1 MILVSH
7 PTGNTFVR
15 ALLAQLEEQNLL
27 GAFYTTLALHPDD
40 RAVRML
46 PATARAQ
53 ALRRAYDVPAAKL
66 KRFPLR
72 EAARHGLP
80 KLGLRRFTR
89 HEHGPASLDAVY
101 RALDRR
107 VASQLPQQKENGA
120 TGVYCY
126 EDGALASFESAQKIG
141 MRRFYELPIAY
152 WETGA
157 RLLAEEAR
165 RYPAWEPTLVG
176 TRDSPAKLRRKTR
189 ELELADVVIVPSQF
203 VLDSLP
209 AWARQNKK
217 CVVAPFGSPDVGG
230 DTFAESPS
238 GEPRADESRPLRVLF
253 AGSMTQRKGL
263 ADLFAAVQLLGRS
276 DVELIVLGSPVA
288 PLEFYYAQN
297 VPFRYEAPRPHAQV
311 LQLMRSCDILAL
323 PSLVEG
329 RALVQQEAMACGL
342 PLLVT
347 PNAGG
352 QDLIVEGE
360 TGWLVPVR
368 SPEAI
373 AQKLAYLADNRALL
387 PLMRRHARAKAA
399 QYTWG
404 AYGQTIVESLQEQQR

>member
-15 ALLAQLEEQNLL
+15 ALLAQLEAHNLL
-27 GAFYTTLALHPDD
+27 GTFYTTLALHPDD
-40 RAVRML
+40 RAVQML
-46 PATARAQ
+46 PAKARAQ

-66 KRFPLR
+66 QRFPLR

-80 KLGLRRFTR
+80 KLGLRRLTR
-89 HEHGPASLDAVY
+89 HERGPASLDAVY
-101 RALDRR
+101 HDLDRR
-107 VASQLPQQKENGA
+107 VAAQLAGQKANGV

-126 EDGALASFESAQKIG
+126 EDGALRTFEAARKFG
-141 MRRFYELPIAY
+141 LRCFYELPIAY

-157 RLLAEEAR
+157 RLLSEEAR
-165 RYPAWEPTLVG
+165 RYPDWEPTLVG

-209 AWARQNKK
+209 DWARQNKE
-217 CVVAPFGSPDVGG
+217 CVIAPFGSPDVGG
-230 DTFAESPS
+230 SEVAESQS
-238 GEPRADESRPLRVLF
+238 NDARPLRVLF

-263 ADLFAAVQLLGRS
+263 ADLFAAVKLLGRG
-276 DVELIVLGSPVA
+276 DVELVVLGSPVA
-288 PLEFYYAQN
+288 PMEFYRAQG

-311 LQLMRSCDILAL
+311 LALMRSCDILAL
-323 PSLVEG
+323 PSIVEG

-352 QDLIVEGE
+352 QDLIDEGE
-360 TGWLVPVR
+360 TGWLVPIR

-387 PLMRRHARAKAA
+387 PFMRRNARAKAA
-399 QYTWG
+399 QYTWEC
-404 AYGQTIVESLQEQQR
+404 YGQTIVEAL

>member
-1 MILVSH
+1 MIIVSH

-27 GAFYTTLALHPDD
+27 GAFYTTLALHPND

-46 PATARAQ
+46 PAKARAQ

-80 KLGLRRFTR
+80 KLGLRRLAR
-89 HEHGPASLDAVY
+89 HEYGPVSLDAVY
-101 RALDRR
+101 RDLDRR
-107 VASQLPQQKENGA
+107 VAAQLPQQQKNGA
-120 TGVYCY
+120 TGIYCY
-126 EDGALASFESAQKIG
+126 EDGALASFEAAQKIG

-152 WETGA
+152 WETSA
-157 RLLAEEAR
+157 RLLSEEAR

-176 TRDSPAKLRRKTR
+176 TRDSAAKLRRKTR
-189 ELELADVVIVPSQF
+189 ELQLADVVVVPSQF

-209 AWARQNKK
+209 DWARQSKK
-217 CVVAPFGSPDVGG
+217 CIVAPFGSPDVG
-230 DTFAESPS
+230 
-238 GEPRADESRPLRVLF
+238 EPQNVEAQSSESRPLRVLF

-288 PLEFYYAQN
+288 PLEFYHAQN

-311 LQLMRSCDILAL
+311 LQLMRSCDLLAL
-323 PSLVEG
+323 PSIVEG

-368 SPEAI
+368 SPEVI

-387 PLMRRHARAKAA
+387 PSMRRSARAKAA
-399 QYTWG
+399 QYSWA
-404 AYGQTIVESLQEQQR
+404 AYSQIIVNSLQEQG

>member
-15 ALLAQLEEQNLL
+15 ALLAQLEAQSLL
-27 GAFYTTLALHPDD
+27 GAFYTTLALHADD
-40 RAVRML
+40 HAVRML
-46 PATARAQ
+46 PAKVRAQ

-66 KRFPLR
+66 QRFPLR
-72 EAARHGLP
+72 EVARHGLP
-80 KLGLRRFTR
+80 KLGLSRLAR

-101 RALDRR
+101 HDLDRR
-107 VASQLPQQKENGA
+107 VAAQLAGQKSNGV

-126 EDGALASFESAQKIG
+126 EDGALATFEAAQRLG
-141 MRRFYELPIAY
+141 LRRFYELPIAY

-165 RYPAWEPTLVG
+165 RYPDWEPTLVG

-209 AWARQNKK
+209 AWARQSKH
-217 CVVAPFGSPDVGG
+217 CVVAPFGSPAVGAAE
-230 DTFAESPS
+230 FAESPGS
-238 GEPRADESRPLRVLF
+238 ESRPLCVLF

-263 ADLFAAVQLLGRS
+263 ADLFAAVKLLGRS
-276 DVELIVLGSPVA
+276 DVELVVLGSPVA
-288 PLEFYYAQN
+288 PLDFYRAQN
-297 VPFRYEAPRPHAQV
+297 VPFRYEAPRPHGQV
-311 LQLMRSCDILAL
+311 LELMRSCDILAL
-323 PSLVEG
+323 PSIVEG

-352 QDLIVEGE
+352 QDLIIEGE

-368 SPEAI
+368 SPAAI
-373 AQKLAYLADNRALL
+373 AQKLAYLTDNRALL
-387 PLMRRHARAKAA
+387 PQMRVAARNKAA
-399 QYTWG
+399 QYTWA
-404 AYGQTIVESLQEQQR
+404 AYSQIIVKELQSKQL

>member
-15 ALLAQLEEQNLL
+15 ALLAQLQEADLL
-27 GAFYTTLALHPDD
+27 DSFYTTLALHADD
-40 RAVRML
+40 RAVRLL
-46 PATARAQ
+46 PAKARVQ
-53 ALRRAYDVPAAKL
+53 ALRRAYDVPVNKL

-72 EAARHGLP
+72 EIVRQGAP
-80 KLGLRRFTR
+80 KIGLRRLAR
-89 HEHGPASLDAVY
+89 HERGPASLDAVY

-107 VASQLPQQKENGA
+107 VASQLRRDSSGLS
-120 TGVYCY
+120 GVYCY
-126 EDGALASFESAQKIG
+126 EDGALASFEAARQLG
-141 MRRFYELPIAY
+141 VRRFYDLPIAY

-157 RLLAEEAR
+157 RLLREEAQ
-165 RYPAWEPTLVG
+165 RYPAWEPTLVA
-176 TRDSPAKLRRKTR
+176 TRDSAAKLRRKTR
-189 ELELADVVIVPSQF
+189 ELELAEIVVVPSQF

-209 AWARQNKK
+209 AWARQTKT
-217 CVVAPFGSPDVGG
+217 CIVAPFGSPDPEV
-230 DTFAESPS
+230 SPGAGQGAGQS
-238 GEPRADESRPLRVLF
+238 CPLRVLF

-263 ADLFAAVQLLGRS
+263 ADLFAAIKSLDRS
-276 DVELIVLGSPVA
+276 DIELIVMGSPVA
-288 PLEFYYAQN
+288 PLEFYQAQG

-311 LQLMRSCDILAL
+311 LELMRSCDILAL
-323 PSLVEG
+323 PSIVEG

-368 SPEAI
+368 APETI
-373 AQKLAYLADNRALL
+373 ADKLAFLADNRALL
-387 PLMRRHARAKAA
+387 PAMKRAAQSKAA
-399 QYTWG
+399 QYTWR
-404 AYGQTIVESLQEQQR
+404 AYGQTIVNALKAAT